1 MGKNTEH
8 ISDKGRGQFSL
19 LGTRRFAPFFFTQFL
34 GAFND
39 NFFKNVLIICIA
51 YTLGSGVSSESNT
64 LINAAAG
71 LFILPFFIF
80 SALAGQFADKFEK
93 SALIRKIKFAEIW
106 IMLGAGIAFYMNN
119 IYLLLFLLFLM
130 GVQSSFFG
138 PVKYSILPQHLK
150 PGEVVGGNA
159 LVEMGTFISIL
170 LGTMAGGVIGQMDNG
185 LLWAGL
191 AVFVIAVSGWIIS
204 FRIPEASPPD
214 ADLKIEY
221 NLFKETWK
229 TICYGRKER
238 SVFLSILGI
247 SWFWFL
253 GMAYMTQLPMFT
265 KEVLKG
271 SENVLTLLLVMFSV
285 GIGIG
290 SLLCERLSGRNV
302 ELGLVPLGSMGLSL
316 FGIDLFFAYTSPG
329 IDYLMGIGDFLNTF
343 GGQRVLFDLFMIG
356 VFGGLYSVPLF
367 AFIQTRTAP
376 EIRARVIAANNIMN
390 ALLMVAATLSA
401 FLSIGVIGLSISQFF
416 LLIAV
421 VNIGVAVCIYRVV
434 PEFVIRFVIW
444 ILTLTMYRVRHVD
457 LDRIPE
463 EGPAVLVCNH
473 VSYVDALIIAG
484 ACRRLIRFVMFE
496 PIYRLPVLNYIF
508 RTGKTIPITSKNVDP
523 ETYEKAFEKISENLK
538 QGELVCIFPEGQL
551 TKDGELAEFKSGIEK
566 IINRDPVPVIPLS
579 LNGLWGSFFSNKSG
593 KAMTGLPKRF
603 WSKVEFR
610 ADTPV
615 NPEQVTAKYLW
626 QKIHRLCTGC

>member
-1 MGKNTEH
+1 MECSRT
-8 ISDKGRGQFSL
+8 
-19 LGTRRFAPFFFTQFL
+19 
-34 GAFND
+34 
-39 NFFKNVLIICIA
+39 
-51 YTLGSGVSSESNT
+51 
-64 LINAAAG
+64 
-71 LFILPFFIF
+71 
-80 SALAGQFADKFEK
+80 
-93 SALIRKIKFAEIW
+93 
-106 IMLGAGIAFYMNN
+106 
-119 IYLLLFLLFLM
+119 
-130 GVQSSFFG
+130 
-138 PVKYSILPQHLK
+138 
-150 PGEVVGGNA
+150 
-159 LVEMGTFISIL
+159 
-170 LGTMAGGVIGQMDNG
+170 
-185 LLWAGL
+185 LWAGL
-191 AVFVIAVSGWIIS
+191 AVFVIAVFGWIIS
-204 FRIPEASPPD
+204 FKIPQASPAD
-214 ADLKIEY
+214 ADLKINY

-229 TICYGRKER
+229 TIHYARRER

-265 KEVLKG
+265 KEVLHG
-271 SENVLTLLLVMFSV
+271 SESVLTLLLVMFSV
-285 GIGIG
+285 GIGMG
-290 SLLCERLSGRNV
+290 SLLCERLSGKKV
-302 ELGLVPLGSMGLSL
+302 ELGLVPLGSIGLSL

-329 IDYLMGIGDFLNTF
+329 IDHLMGVREFLNAS
-343 GGQRVLFDLFMIG
+343 GGKRVLFDLLMVG
-356 VFGGLYSVPLF
+356 VFGGFYSVPLF

-401 FLSIGVIGLSISQFF
+401 FLFISVIGLTISQFF

-421 VNIGVAVCIYRVV
+421 VNIAVAAYIYSVV

-444 ILTLTMYRVRHVD
+444 ILTHTMYRVRHID

-508 RTGKTIPITSKNVDP
+508 RTGKTIPITSKHADP
-523 ETYEKAFEKISENLK
+523 ETYEKAFEKISENLR

-566 IINRDPVPVIPLS
+566 IIKRDPVPVIPLS

-593 KAMTGLPKRF
+593 KAMTGFPKRF
-603 WSKVEFR
+603 WSRVEFR
-610 ADTPV
+610 ADAPV
-615 NPEQVTAKYLW
+615 NPEQATAKYLW
-626 QKIHRLCTGC
+626 KKIHRLCTGC